1 MKSQSGRCAAN
12 TGGGYN
18 EAARY
23 AAVAF
28 PAARAIRAA
37 GGQVA
42 APAVANI
49 DYHWVQE
56 LLELGLGDVADV
68 LTCHPYR
75 GDAPETF
82 IPNAATLHDMIDT
95 YTPLNSTLRL
105 SQGEVGYSYG
115 SLEEDPG
122 TATPIDQE
130 TQGKLAARMF
140 LSALV
145 SDARPAIWC
154 KTQRR
159 RRPRIL

>member
-1 MKSQSGRCAAN
+1 MPQSSRCAAN

-95 YTPLNSTLRL
+95 YTPLNSSLRL
-105 SQGEVGYSYG
+105 SQGEVGYSWQSGGG
-115 SLEEDPG
+115 SWHGHAHRSRDSG
-122 TATPIDQE
+122 E
-130 TQGKLAARMF
+130 TRGADVPLGASQRCPPCD
-140 LSALV
+140 LV
-145 SDARPAIWC
+145 
-154 KTQRR
+154 
-159 RRPRIL
+159 